1 MGLDLKQLTCHNT
14 VAVLGKLRPLTKD
27 DFRRAR
33 TLDIK
38 KDLVDLYPGTGGPM
52 ESEKNK
58 KLDRNI
64 NHVKPSLPWPSGV
77 IPYTTSSGF
86 STNEYASIAKA
97 IAYIESETCLEFQQT
112 NYYSKKPRID
122 IISKNLGGFCKAYKN
137 YFGGGWTVE
146 LSPNSGCLKTRTI
159 VHELLHAGISFHTAQ
174 RKDRDKYVTIQWNN
188 IRQDKIANFDKCY
201 DCPIYNKEYDCD
213 SVMHYASDQMSMNR
227 RDTIKAKNPRTCRL
241 MPFSQWN
248 VHEPVMSP
256 LDIQRIKKMFCPH
269 RG

>member
-1 MGLDLKQLTCHNT
+1 MGFISDLRMLQVMQRLKILLLLSAFFWLPQTL
-14 VAVLGKLRPLTKD
+14 AQKKGKLRPLTKD

-97 IAYIESETCLEFQQT
+97 IAYIESETCLKFQQT

-122 IISKNLGGFCKAYKN
+122 IISKN
-137 YFGGGWTVE
+137 
-146 LSPNSGCLKTRTI
+146 
-159 VHELLHAGISFHTAQ
+159 
-174 RKDRDKYVTIQWNN
+174 
-188 IRQDKIANFDKCY
+188 
-201 DCPIYNKEYDCD
+201 
-213 SVMHYASDQMSMNR
+213 
-227 RDTIKAKNPRTCRL
+227 
-241 MPFSQWN
+241 
-248 VHEPVMSP
+248 
-256 LDIQRIKKMFCPH
+256 
-269 RG
+269 